1 MNTWDTS
8 DDIWGGD
15 MWGQYII
22 IDMDEEEKQEKK
34 CEKKNKYTKYTNYKK
49 SFNKKLR
56 NVSRMDCIDEEE
68 WSNMEMGNMEMGLC
82 GDDERNYLIPH
93 GKKETLMDVMRSIC
107 TITWIM
113 CSTLINRQYEMK
125 ID

>member
-22 IDMDEEEKQEKK
+22 IDMDEEEKQQKKCEKK

-68 WSNMEMGNMEMGLC
+68 WSNMEMGVC

-107 TITWIM
+107 AITWIM
-113 CSTLINRQYEMK
+113 CTTLINRPYEMK